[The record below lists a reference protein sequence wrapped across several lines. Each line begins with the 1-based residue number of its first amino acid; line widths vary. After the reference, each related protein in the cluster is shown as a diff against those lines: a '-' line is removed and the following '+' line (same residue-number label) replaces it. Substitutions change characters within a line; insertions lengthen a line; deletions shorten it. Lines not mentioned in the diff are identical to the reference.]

1 MKILIA
7 DKFEKAGVDGLKLLG
22 CELIHEPDVGATGL
36 PEALAKHRPIVL
48 VVRSTKVPAATV
60 KAAGEA
66 GVKVIVRAGAGVDNI
81 DVAAAT
87 AADIKVCNCPGM
99 NATAVAELAFGLI
112 LACDRRIVEQT
123 IDARAGKWNKKE
135 YGRTGVGGARGLRG
149 ATLGVIGAGA
159 IGRAVIKRAVAFEM
173 EVVVW
178 SRGIT
183 AEHTRDLGAT
193 FGGIDTPALLD
204 IAPRC
209 DFVTIHLPLEPDTRG
224 LIGSAFFDRMKPG
237 ATIVNTSRGG
247 VVDEEALRAAM
258 KSNGLRAGLDVWEGQ
273 PGTPQTG
280 PGEWLNETARQSL
293 VVATHH
299 IGASTDQAQDA
310 IAREVVRMVWMYKAS
325 GRIENSVNG

>member
-7 DKFEKAGVDGLKLLG
+7 DKFEKAGIDGLRLLG
-22 CELIHEPDVGATGL
+22 CELIHEPDVGADGL
-36 PEALAKHRPIVL
+36 AASLDKNKPILL

-60 KAAGEA
+60 NAAREA

-87 AADIKVCNCPGM
+87 QAGIKVCNCPGM
-99 NATAVAELAFGLI
+99 NAIAVAELAFGLI

-123 IDARAGKWNKKE
+123 LDARTGKWNKKE
-135 YGRTGVGGARGLRG
+135 YGRTGLGGAKGLKG
-149 ATLGVIGAGA
+149 ATLGVVGAGA

-183 AEHTRDLGAT
+183 PEHTRDIGAV
-193 FGGIDTPALLD
+193 FGGTETPDLLNM
-204 IAPRC
+204 AARC
-209 DFVTIHLPLEPDTRG
+209 DFITIHLPLAPDTKG
-224 LIGSAFFDRMKPG
+224 LIGTAFFERMKPG

-247 VVDEEALRAAM
+247 VIDEAALREAM
-258 KSNGLRAGLDVWEGQ
+258 KSKGIRAGLDVWEGQ
-273 PGTPQTG
+273 PGSSQTA
-280 PGEWLNETARQSL
+280 PGEWPNETARLPL
-293 VVATHH
+293 VAATHH

-325 GRIENSVNG
+325 GRVENSVNA